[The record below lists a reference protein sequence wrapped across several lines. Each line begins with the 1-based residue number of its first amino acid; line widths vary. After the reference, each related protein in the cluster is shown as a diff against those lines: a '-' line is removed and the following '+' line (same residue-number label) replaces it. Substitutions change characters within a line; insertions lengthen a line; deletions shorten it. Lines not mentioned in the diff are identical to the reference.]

1 MENMNHSLVAEGRQ
15 KRRIRKELNKMR
27 QLRKMVL
34 RGEHRISTDMVSHTL
49 HIQLLQDRFL
59 RNML

>member
-1 MENMNHSLVAEGRQ
+1 
-15 KRRIRKELNKMR
+15 MR